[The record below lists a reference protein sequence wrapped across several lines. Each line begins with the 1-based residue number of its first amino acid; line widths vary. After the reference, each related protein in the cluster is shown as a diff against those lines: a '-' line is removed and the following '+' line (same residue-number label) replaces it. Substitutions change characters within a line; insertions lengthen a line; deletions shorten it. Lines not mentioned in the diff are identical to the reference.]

1 MIDNL
6 TESTG
11 AVTRGLSLR
20 GPHLRDLG
28 IWVARAAAIS
38 LALFLVSLLWAPF
51 KPTHQGAQSGW
62 LTDFVLFGAFMKA
75 DLLIFAMDLV
85 LVALGLFLEL
95 FPVRRGDLRFD
106 RGSFI
111 TACAVLV
118 VLGFFAVLPSP
129 YMIRTYGLAPFG
141 ISYQIV
147 GAEWLVPIL
156 CVALG
161 VLLGKTFRRGV
172 GR

>member
-6 TESTG
+6 TNSTG
-11 AVTRGLSLR
+11 SATCGCSLP

-28 IWVARAAAIS
+28 VWVARAAAIS
-38 LALFLVSLLWAPF
+38 LALFLVNLLWAPF
-51 KPTHQGAQSGW
+51 ERTHSGMQAGW
-62 LTDFVLFGAFMKA
+62 LYDFVLFDAFMKS

-95 FPVRRGDLRFD
+95 FPVHRGDLRFD
-106 RGSFI
+106 RGSFV
-111 TACAVLV
+111 TAFAVLV

-129 YMIRTYGLAPFG
+129 YMMRTHGLTPFG

-147 GAEWLVPIL
+147 GAEWLAPIL

-161 VLLGKTFRRGV
+161 VLLGKTFKRGV
-172 GR
+172 IR